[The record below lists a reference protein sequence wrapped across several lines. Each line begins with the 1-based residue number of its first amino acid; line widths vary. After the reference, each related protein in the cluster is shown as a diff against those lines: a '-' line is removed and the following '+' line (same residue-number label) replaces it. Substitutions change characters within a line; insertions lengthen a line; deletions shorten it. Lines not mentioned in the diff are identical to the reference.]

1 MVLTG
6 RATTCQLCSVREKQ
20 TPQDTCNTNPFAKAL
35 IMSRRHKEIE
45 EKRRF
50 TPTVESQGDGHL
62 EPTPK
67 TTSASNNHHTTGRK
81 MIQTVVKRDVRII
94 GFNEQKIMD
103 AIRKAMTRIEDAT
116 LEIVLKDTTLSISSQ
131 NLPSTVTTK
140 DLLTSIIDAL
150 STVKDTLPE
159 EYEKRRRGRPK
170 VSRLFGWI
178 EDSEVYHLARD
189 ICQQVLHKSLGVIKN
204 IKQFLVTL
212 MCALFRIDDT
222 EEPYGKVSYFYSLFK
237 GRIRLPHLRT
247 IQNGYKWFRE
257 WSRSTIRTC
266 KERAEEA
273 LHVSWENMEQKIF
286 EALNLYKLQ
295 YAM

>member
-1 MVLTG
+1 
-6 RATTCQLCSVREKQ
+6 
-20 TPQDTCNTNPFAKAL
+20 
-35 IMSRRHKEIE
+35 MSRRHKETE
-45 EKRRF
+45 EKGRF
-50 TPTVESQGDGHL
+50 TPIVESQGDGHL

-67 TTSASNNHHTTGRK
+67 TASASNNHHTTGSN
-81 MIQTVVKRDVRII
+81 MIQTVVKRDGRII
-94 GFNEQKIMD
+94 GFSEQKIMD
-103 AIRKAMTRIEDAT
+103 AICKAMTHVEDAT
-116 LEIVLKDTTLSISSQ
+116 FEVCLKDATLSIFSQ
-131 NLPSTVTTK
+131 NLPPSVTTR
-140 DLLTSIIDAL
+140 DLLTSVIDAL
-150 STVKDTLPE
+150 STVKDALPDE
-159 EYEKRRRGRPK
+159 ERRPRGRPK

-178 EDSEVYHLARD
+178 EDSKVYHLARD
-189 ICQQVLHKSLGVIKN
+189 ICQQVLNKSLGVIKN

-222 EEPYGKVSYFYSLFK
+222 QEPYGKVSHFYSLFK
-237 GRIRLPHLRT
+237 GRIKLPSLRT

-273 LHVSWENMEQKIF
+273 LHESWENMEQKIF

>member
-1 MVLTG
+1 
-6 RATTCQLCSVREKQ
+6 
-20 TPQDTCNTNPFAKAL
+20 
-35 IMSRRHKEIE
+35 MSRRHKET
-45 EKRRF
+45 EKKRIF

-67 TTSASNNHHTTGRK
+67 TASASNNHHTSGSN
-81 MIQTVVKRDVRII
+81 MIQTVVKRDGRII

-103 AIRKAMTRIEDAT
+103 AIRKAMICVKEAT
-116 LEIVLKDTTLSISSQ
+116 LEVFLNDATLSISSQ
-131 NLPSTVTTK
+131 NLPTTVTTK
-140 DLLTSIIDAL
+140 ELLASVIDAL
-150 STVKDTLPE
+150 STVKDALPDE
-159 EYEKRRRGRPK
+159 EDKRQRGRPK
-170 VSRLFGWI
+170 VTRLFGWI
-178 EDSEVYHLARD
+178 EDSKVYHLARD

-222 EEPYGKVSYFYSLFK
+222 QEPYGKVTHFYNLFK
-237 GRIRLPHLRT
+237 GRIKLPSLRT

-273 LHVSWENMEQKIF
+273 LHESWENMEQKIF